1 LIELHVSITE
11 RWMIDGI
18 IDCCIELHCMMSVK
32 KKFVAVGRLKVK
44 RLNWSIKYM
53 FGSCGGEC

>member
-1 LIELHVSITE
+1 
-11 RWMIDGI
+11 MIDGI

-53 FGSCGGEC
+53 FGSCAGEC